1 MSATPAAVSPVRAVR
16 RVLDQLERALR
27 PVDASVEDA
36 DASAVSDG
44 RARRRPLEDDLDST
58 TTTELLIPTSDEPH
72 AARASRQ
79 AQAYLERRRRKLNR
93 LLEDC

>member
-27 PVDASVEDA
+27 PAEDPFDGA
-36 DASAVSDG
+36 DTPAVSV
-44 RARRRPLEDDLDST
+44 RPVPSRPAEDDLDST

-79 AQAYLERRRRKLNR
+79 AQAYLERRRRKLSR
-93 LLEDC
+93 QLEGR